1 MRKSRRQRS
10 RNSPEPLF
18 VLAGAGHETYGDA
31 SYYYNS
37 RLRLD
42 QPHATLQLTLGGTG
56 FYQSSRGREL
66 LTPGRAFFAII
77 PGPFEYGYEP
87 GSTRALEL
95 VFVSLREA
103 PALEWYGRMVARFGN
118 VMNLGLDRS
127 VAEQMLW
134 IAHAR
139 EANRLPDRYEM
150 SAILYRLLMTVY
162 SSLTQAQSRTSPR
175 VARAIER
182 ITARAADPR
191 FSIEDLAEEL
201 GCTREYLA
209 RQFRAAAGVTPSEY
223 LLDQR
228 IRLVARALRS
238 GEEKLELVAR
248 RCGFS
253 GANYLCRLF
262 KQRTGVTPARFRED
276 RWRAVP

>member
-1 MRKSRRQRS
+1 MRRTRGKGS
-10 RNSPEPLF
+10 RNTPEPLF
-18 VLAGAGHETYGDA
+18 VLAGAGHETYGDS
-31 SYYYNS
+31 SYYYDS
-37 RLRLD
+37 RVRPD
-42 QPHATLQLTLGGTG
+42 QPHATLQLTLAGTG

-87 GSTRALEL
+87 GSSRSLEI
-95 VFVSLREA
+95 VFVSLRDSA
-103 PALEWYGRMVARFGN
+103 ALEWYERITKRFGN

-134 IAHAR
+134 IAHAS

-150 SAILYRLLMTVY
+150 SAILYRLLMTLY
-162 SSLTQAQSRTSPR
+162 SSLTWTRSTTSPR
-175 VARAIER
+175 VARAIEL
-182 ITARAADPR
+182 ITAHANDPR
-191 FSIEDLAEEL
+191 FNIERLAERI

-223 LLDQR
+223 LLEHR
-228 IRLVARALRS
+228 VRLVARSLRS

-253 GANYLCRLF
+253 GANYLCRAF
-262 KQRTGVTPARFRED
+262 RQRTGVTPARFRED